1 MSSAPLP
8 PLHES
13 IAALRPFLLRV
24 ALSRMRVAD
33 DAEEAVQETLVTALA
48 ASASFKER
56 ASLRTWVTG
65 ILLHKVTDRF
75 RAMAVARQR
84 HVAPAESEDGD
95 LDFDQHGEWRA
106 PPAAWCDPEVAL
118 DSRRFREAFSE
129 ALAALP
135 PRQARAFVMREVQG
149 MEADEICA
157 ALDVSESNLWV
168 LLFRAR
174 LGLRRALD
182 RNAFFS

>member
-1 MSSAPLP
+1 MSAQT
-8 PLHES
+8 LHES

-24 ALSRMRVAD
+24 ARSRMREAD
-33 DAEEAVQETLVTALA
+33 EAEEAVQETLATALA
-48 ASASFKER
+48 AAGSFQER

-75 RAMAVARQR
+75 RAQALARQR
-84 HVAPAESEDGD
+84 HVASPESEDGD

-118 DSRRFREAFSE
+118 GSSRFREAFSE
-129 ALAALP
+129 ALESLP
-135 PRQARAFVMREVQG
+135 AKQARVFVMREVQG
-149 MEADEICA
+149 MESAEICS
-157 ALDVSESNLWV
+157 ALGVSESHLWV

-174 LGLRRALD
+174 LGLRRKLD
-182 RNAFFS
+182 RDAFFA